1 MSESGSQLK
10 RYSIIG
16 VVAVLAALF
25 SATLA
30 SGQTPAPVT
39 RFTTRFTAV
48 TAPANQVELVQLV
61 SEFAP
66 GAAVAFHSHGG
77 PEFVTVIEGELTFRE
92 SGKAG
97 VVVKAGETMTQL
109 PSQVMD
115 VSNTGSVRAR
125 TAVAFL
131 LPAGAAL
138 TTLQPG
144 IFAAPLGPK
153 LLARTSSQVT
163 VSAASFD
170 VVQLVFDFAPG
181 AFGAVHKHGGPG
193 QATVFEGTITRRQGT
208 QVTAYPAGQGFPEV
222 TDVVLSVGNLG
233 TTPASMAVAFLLPAG
248 AVLTTPVTGAA
259 PGAPATGNTGSVQGE
274 AWTSPAALLGLAL
287 LGITLLGGAA
297 AVSARRSHR

>member
-30 SGQTPAPVT
+30 SGQAPAPVT
-39 RFTTRFTAV
+39 RYTTRFTAV
-48 TAPANQVELVQLV
+48 TAPASQFELVQLV
-61 SEFAP
+61 SEFSP

-153 LLARTSSQVT
+153 ILARTSSQVT
-163 VSAASFD
+163 APAASFD

-193 QATVFEGTITRRQGT
+193 QATVFEGTITKRQGT
-208 QVTAYPAGQGFPEV
+208 QVTAYPTGQGFPEV

-259 PGAPATGNTGSVQGE
+259 PGAPATGTGTATQTD
-274 AWTSPAALLGLAL
+274 AWQLRATVLAL
-287 LGITLLGGAA
+287 TLLGMTLFAGAA
-297 AVSARRSHR
+297 AVTVRRSRR